1 LPEHEKEE
9 EMNTLKPRRL
19 KRIHCLL
26 LGLLLAGAA
35 WPCRLQT
42 TVTAQR
48 PRRWPAFNLA
58 FSVRNYGGKCLDF
71 GSAPHASGAP
81 VFINDCNGSAAQLVT
96 PVEIDPSP
104 TSRHAVVL
112 NAGADKVIGVK
123 GNALIQQ
130 APLELQ
136 DYDGSAGQIFEF
148 DGDSLILAADR
159 QLVVEVLHARGANYT
174 PLVLGARD
182 LADAEF
188 WDFKASDGSNLRPTR
203 GFVRIS
209 QVDDFDN
216 GGEVRARQAFLEAI
230 GNAHAGTVIELD
242 ANVSIDLTDQAPLQ
256 IPAGVTI
263 RGDRRGTR
271 PGPELRTDHLLANT
285 GGLILIN
292 ANDAPDVRITG
303 IRLRGPSRSADK
315 DGIAC
320 KLLNDCTKRG
330 IWVVDDASNNSVI
343 IDHNELSDWPNA
355 AVLVQGGPGLSSC
368 MGNQP
373 PRPETVRIARNFIHH
388 NQKQDA
394 GYGVSTRFGGVALI
408 EGNTFVSNRHAVT
421 GEDGRPGTGFS
432 AWFNLVLAAAPKQQ
446 APVPDGGLTD
456 WYTQDFDMHGTES
469 GLFTDHRGGIGGQYV
484 EIARNTF
491 LGANRENFDQ
501 RGVPCYL
508 AEFHDNV
515 SCQSR
520 SDAIHYYQI
529 AVVTD
534 PPWLRV
540 EDNQFNAPNPTN
552 RLGVGDFDGDGAQD
566 LFLATGTAW
575 YYAPAGKAEWR
586 YLNAQTDKIDTL
598 LFGDFDADGRTDVF
612 TQHDNS
618 RWDVSW
624 GGASPWEAINGS
636 GPLLGNAAIGDFDGD
651 GRADVFYADGR
662 EWLVSFGGT
671 GFFTH
676 YALAAHRVPDL
687 RFGDF
692 NNDDKTDVFGV
703 VGDQWMVVYGGTQF
717 WAPLRAKLTNSV
729 AGLTVADFNGDGRA
743 DVGASSRLIT
753 GSHIW
758 RVSWGGVSN
767 WATLRAAGPPLSSAP
782 AIGRFDGAP
791 GADVLTWAP
800 GGSAISGILGFNAF
814 DIASGG
820 AGAFQRH
827 SRQDMR

>member
-1 LPEHEKEE
+1 
-9 EMNTLKPRRL
+9 MNTLKPRRL
-19 KRIHCLL
+19 TRSQWLL
-26 LGLLLAGAA
+26 LGLLLAGAV
-35 WPCRLQT
+35 WLCRLPAIA
-42 TVTAQR
+42 TAQR
-48 PRRWPAFNLA
+48 QRPPKQWPSFNLA

-71 GSAPHASGAP
+71 GSAPPASGAP
-81 VFINDCNGSAAQLVT
+81 VFINDCNGAASQLVT

-112 NAGADKVIGVK
+112 SAGADKVVGVK
-123 GNALIQQ
+123 GSALIQQ

-136 DYDGSAGQIFEF
+136 DYNGSAGQIFEL
-148 DGDSLILAADR
+148 DGDSIILAADR
-159 QLVVEVLHARGANYT
+159 QLVVEVLHARGANST
-174 PLVLGARD
+174 PLVLGNRD

-188 WDFKASDGSNLRPTR
+188 WDFKASDGSNRGPTR

-216 GGEVRARQAFLEAI
+216 GGELRARLAFLDAVR
-230 GNAHAGTVIELD
+230 NARWGTVIELD
-242 ANVSIDLTDQAPLQ
+242 ANVSLDLTDQPPLQ

-263 RGDRRGTR
+263 RGDRRGAR

-285 GGLILIN
+285 AGLILIN

-303 IRLRGPSRSADK
+303 LRLRGPSRGADK
-315 DGIAC
+315 DGPQGRAIF
-320 KLLNDCTKRG
+320 
-330 IWVVDDASNNSVI
+330 VVDEASNHSI
-343 IDHNELSDWPNA
+343 TIDHNELSDWPDA
-355 AVLVQGGPGLSSC
+355 AVLVQGGLVSKRCLS
-368 MGNQP
+368 NQP

-388 NQKQDA
+388 NQKQNA
-394 GYGVSTRFGGVALI
+394 GYGAGARFGGVALI

-446 APVPDGGLTD
+446 APVPDAGLFD

-469 GLFTDHRGGIGGQYV
+469 SLFTDHRGGIGGQYV

-491 LGANRENFDQ
+491 LGTNRENFDL

-515 SCQSR
+515 SRQSR
-520 SDAIHYYQI
+520 GDAINYYGS
-529 AVVTD
+529 AVITD
-534 PPWLRV
+534 PPWFSV

-552 RLGVGDFDGDGAQD
+552 RLGVGDFDGDGTED
-566 LFLATGTAW
+566 LFLATGAAW

-586 YLNAQTDKIDTL
+586 YLNAQTDQIGTL

-612 TQHDNS
+612 TQHDGSVWN
-618 RWDVSW
+618 VSW
-624 GGASPWEAINGS
+624 GGASRWEAINGS
-636 GPLLGNAAIGDFDGD
+636 GPILGNAAIGDFDGD
-651 GRADVFYADGR
+651 RRADVFYADGR

-676 YALAAHRVPDL
+676 YAYAIHRVPDL

-692 NNDDKTDVFGV
+692 NNDGMTDVFGV
-703 VGDQWMVVYGGTQF
+703 VGDQWMVVLGGTQF

-743 DVGASSRLIT
+743 DIAVSSRWIT
-753 GSHIW
+753 GGYIW
-758 RVSWGGVSN
+758 RVSFSGTGN
-767 WATLRAAGPPLSSAP
+767 WATLRANGPSLSSAP
-782 AIGRFDGAP
+782 AIGNFDGAP

-800 GGSAISGILGFNAF
+800 RGGAISGILGFNAL
-814 DIASGG
+814 DIASGA
-820 AGAFQRH
+820 AGAFQQH